1 MAKTNYDGKFDWG
14 REKTGNVKIGMG
26 ESAGKGTLMGSA
38 WYATWRDLI
47 WFCLFPFCAVAQP
60 WT

>member
-1 MAKTNYDGKFDWG
+1 MAKKNYDGKFGWG

-38 WYATWRDLI
+38 
-47 WFCLFPFCAVAQP
+47 
-60 WT
+60 

>member
-26 ESAGKGTLMGSA
+26 ESAGKGTLIGST
-38 WYATWRDLI
+38 WYATWRV
-47 WFCLFPFCAVAQP
+47 WY
-60 WT
+60 